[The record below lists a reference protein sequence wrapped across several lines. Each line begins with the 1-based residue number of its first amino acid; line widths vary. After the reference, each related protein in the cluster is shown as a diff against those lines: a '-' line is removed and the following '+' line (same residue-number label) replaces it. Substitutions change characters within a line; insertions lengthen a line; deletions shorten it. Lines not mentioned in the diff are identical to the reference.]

1 LACQTPEGIG
11 LVAGALTGRG
21 QVDEVL
27 HTCQNAVERTMKR
40 AGYYD
45 KPAAAEAQP

>member
-1 LACQTPEGIG
+1 VATLVGR

-40 AGYYD
+40 AGYYE
-45 KPAAAEAQP
+45 KSSPEGRQP